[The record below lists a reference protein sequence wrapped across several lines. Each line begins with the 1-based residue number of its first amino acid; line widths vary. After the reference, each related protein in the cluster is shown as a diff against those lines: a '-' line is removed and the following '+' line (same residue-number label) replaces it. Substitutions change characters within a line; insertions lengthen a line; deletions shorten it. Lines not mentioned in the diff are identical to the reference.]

1 MSEENLEG
9 VETPAADDGG
19 SGDSEEMVPKRHL
32 DDIHQQRKKLKE
44 KIREKDAIIS
54 GYEAKKAEA
63 EEAAIRAQGENEKII
78 AARDEELAGV
88 RAELEQMKWGQR
100 FSATTSAV
108 ANASGQDADVVKGLL
123 LLEKQERGTD
133 VAPEEL
139 SDDGVAE
146 FVDMLRKR
154 APSLFQTQGV
164 GGTPGAATG
173 DGGVSETQ
181 QRAHRMG
188 AHHIRK

>member
-9 VETPAADDGG
+9 VETPATDDGG
-19 SGDSEEMVPKRHL
+19 SVDSEPMVPKRHL
-32 DDIHQQRKKLKE
+32 DDIARQRKELKE
-44 KIREKDAIIS
+44 KIKERDAKIA

-100 FSATTSAV
+100 FSVTTNAV
-108 ANASGQDADVVKGLL
+108 AAASGQDADVVKGLL

-173 DGGVSETQ
+173 DGGTSETQ
-181 QRAHRMG
+181 QRAQRMG
-188 AHHIRK
+188 AHHVRK